1 MYLCIR
7 TPTPSRAVRLVFR
20 GLEISEY
27 DYQYVDQATEDQF
40 VSKIGQRTAKK
51 DIVKAEIKLIEY
63 PGGFSIGNYSYPFQY
78 QLPHNLPGR
87 WPLCVYRH
95 PLSLW
100 KGWFVFLMEGVA
112 CIVQGCSTQDMRTGK
127 VGVSGRAS

>member
-27 DYQYVDQATEDQF
+27 DYQYVDQAAQDQF

-63 PGGFSIGNYSYPFQY
+63 PGGFSVGNYSYPFQY
-78 QLPHNLPGR
+78 QLPHNLPGT
-87 WPLCVYRH
+87 Y
-95 PLSLW
+95 SFS
-100 KGWFVFLMEGVA
+100 KFV
-112 CIVQGCSTQDMRTGK
+112 
-127 VGVSGRAS
+127 